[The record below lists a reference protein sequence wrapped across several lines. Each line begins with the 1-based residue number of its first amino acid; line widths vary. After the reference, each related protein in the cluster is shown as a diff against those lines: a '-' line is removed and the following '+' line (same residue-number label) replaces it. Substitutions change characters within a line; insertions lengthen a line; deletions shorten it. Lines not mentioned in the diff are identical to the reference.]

1 MENPT
6 HAFKEIKLVFRLIL
20 ESQTYSK
27 TVMMSWSS
35 RKKKKSAFF
44 LIFFCLKEIFLTFVF
59 ILMYSVLNT
68 LSLYLYI

>member
-6 HAFKEIKLVFRLIL
+6 HAFKEIKLVLWLIL

-44 LIFFCLKEIFLTFVF
+44 LFSSEGNFFNVCF
-59 ILMYSVLNT
+59 YLNV
-68 LSLYLYI
+68 